1 MKTRRAFVFAM
12 LLTALTGFANAADT
26 VGSGA
31 SIPELQAKVAKLE
44 KQLKAY
50 RDTEETVAR
59 NLERFGQLDLVA
71 FNNRDWDLIK
81 DIHHEHVKAMGGDGF
96 VSDGMVPAHEWD
108 LKFLFETFPDYR
120 INDHLIKFGSGD
132 WTAGLSSST
141 GTFTQPMKLRD
152 GTVIQPTGKS
162 FELKAITL
170 ARWEN
175 GRIMEEYIFWDNA
188 HLFKQLGISE

>member
-1 MKTRRAFVFAM
+1 MKTRHAIICAT
-12 LLTALTGFANAADT
+12 LLTTLNGFANAADT
-26 VGSGA
+26 VEPETK
-31 SIPELQAKVAKLE
+31 IVELQAQVAKLE
-44 KQLKAY
+44 KQLKEY
-50 RDTEETVAR
+50 RDAEETVAG
-59 NLERFGQLDLVA
+59 NLKRFGQLDLVA

-81 DIHHEHVKAMGGDGF
+81 DIHHEDVQAMGGDGF

-120 INDHLIKFGSGD
+120 INEHLIKFGSGE
-132 WTAGLSSST
+132 WTAGLSSAT
-141 GTFTQPMKLRD
+141 GTFTEPMKLRD
-152 GTVIQPTGKS
+152 GSIIEPTGKS

-188 HLFKQLGISE
+188 HLLNQLGVNE